1 MLEAAEEALAI
12 AIDRS
17 RISLLAVMKDI
28 EIIGEAASRISGE
41 LRASEPVVPWADIVN
56 MRNRLIHAYFD
67 VEPEIVWETVRLDLP
82 ELVQQIRRILS
93 DRSEDK

>member
-1 MLEAAEEALAI
+1 M
-12 AIDRS
+12 
-17 RISLLAVMKDI
+17 
-28 EIIGEAASRISGE
+28 
-41 LRASEPVVPWADIVN
+41 RASEPVVPWADIVN

-82 ELVQQIRRILS
+82 ELVQQITRIPS